1 MTPPTA
7 NPSQAVSPSH
17 HGEKLSEACGAEA
30 ENDGSLS
37 ALTTA
42 TAFEE
47 VKGEGWIFFWLFVL
61 FFYWEDWRGRISNS
75 CWIFL
80 LLFGGRCCNFNELLV
95 IFIPVLFGELI
106 SQFDTQ
112 HFSFKSWLPI
122 DPILNPH
129 LFFSDVS
136 LRAFFQAG
144 SPGNAQSYGC
154 CIAGMPR
161 SDSPEWFW
169 DTSMAIG
176 RSAGKLEDF
185 FFLLYKFSYI
195 PTELF
200 RNLGTCSETKKK
212 HTQKCILF
220 FPDLGRKHTKKKRNS
235 SIIHWF
241 RRYYHWD
248 RFFMI
253 FLVDIFAKIT
263 TIIPT
268 IWEFPCLWTPSF
280 FVGFYRICCVDWWKA
295 CSFFPWWTDLWSS
308 SDGSATCTVHGY
320 LCCQCLE
327 SCGLW

>member
-185 FFLLYKFSYI
+185 FFCYTNFLISLPNFFGIWEHVPKPKKNTHTKMHFVFSGFG
-195 PTELF
+195 E
-200 RNLGTCSETKKK
+200 ETY
-212 HTQKCILF
+212 
-220 FPDLGRKHTKKKRNS
+220 KKKRNS

-253 FLVDIFAKIT
+253 FFG
-263 TIIPT
+263 
-268 IWEFPCLWTPSF
+268 W
-280 FVGFYRICCVDWWKA
+280 
-295 CSFFPWWTDLWSS
+295 
-308 SDGSATCTVHGY
+308 Y
-320 LCCQCLE
+320 LCKNNYHHPYHLGIPMPLNPIVFCWFLQDLLR
-327 SCGLW
+327 GLVEGM

>member
-47 VKGEGWIFFWLFVL
+47 VKGEGWISFWLFVW
-61 FFYWEDWRGRISNS
+61 FFYWEDWRGRISTS

-80 LLFGGRCCNFNELLV
+80 NFYLWGDVV
-95 IFIPVLFGELI
+95 I
-106 SQFDTQ
+106 ST
-112 HFSFKSWLPI
+112 SSWSSLSPFYLGKWF
-122 DPILNPH
+122 LNLTVNTFFFLKLASNNWPY
-129 LFFSDVS
+129 LEPPFFSVVS
-136 LRAFFQAG
+136 LTPGFFQAG

-176 RSAGKLEDF
+176 RSAEDEF
-185 FFLLYKFSYI
+185 FFFCDKFPWI
-195 PTELF
+195 PTAFFSEFGNMF
-200 RNLGTCSETKKK
+200 RNQKK
-212 HTQKCILF
+212 T
-220 FPDLGRKHTKKKRNS
+220 HTKKECIFFFRIWGGK
-235 SIIHWF
+235 IKHTTKFIHHLWF

-248 RFFMI
+248 GF

-268 IWEFPCLWTPSF
+268 IW
-280 FVGFYRICCVDWWKA
+280 D
-295 CSFFPWWTDLWSS
+295 
-308 SDGSATCTVHGY
+308 H
-320 LCCQCLE
+320 
-327 SCGLW
+327 

>member
-7 NPSQAVSPSH
+7 NSSQAVSPSH

-185 FFLLYKFSYI
+185 FFCYTNFLISLPNFFGIWEHVPKPKKTHTKMHFVFSGFG
-195 PTELF
+195 E
-200 RNLGTCSETKKK
+200 ETYKKK
-212 HTQKCILF
+212 TKFIHHPLISEIL
-220 FPDLGRKHTKKKRNS
+220 PLG
-235 SIIHWF
+235 
-241 RRYYHWD
+241 
-248 RFFMI
+248 
-253 FLVDIFAKIT
+253 
-263 TIIPT
+263 
-268 IWEFPCLWTPSF
+268 
-280 FVGFYRICCVDWWKA
+280 
-295 CSFFPWWTDLWSS
+295 
-308 SDGSATCTVHGY
+308 
-320 LCCQCLE
+320 
-327 SCGLW
+327 